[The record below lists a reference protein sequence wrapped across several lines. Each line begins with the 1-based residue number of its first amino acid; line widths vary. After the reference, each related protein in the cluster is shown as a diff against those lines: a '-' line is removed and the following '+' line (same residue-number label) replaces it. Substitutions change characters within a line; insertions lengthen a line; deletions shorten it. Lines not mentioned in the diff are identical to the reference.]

1 MTDFNQASGIAEK
14 YKSQS
19 KKIAFTNGCFDII
32 HVGHI
37 RYLKK
42 ARECGDCLLVGLNS
56 DSSVAKIKGQGRPLV
71 SQDERKE
78 ILEAFECVDEVIT
91 FDESTPL
98 ELIKTVKP
106 DVIVKG
112 GDWKAENIV
121 GKDIVEK
128 NGGKTVTIE
137 YIPGRSTTEFIK
149 KIKETKLGQ

>member
-1 MTDFNQASGIAEK
+1 MTDFNQASSIAET
-14 YKSQS
+14 YRSQNR
-19 KKIAFTNGCFDII
+19 KIAFTNGCFDLI

-56 DSSVAKIKGQGRPLV
+56 DSSVTKIKGSGRPLV

-78 ILEAFECVDEVIT
+78 ILEAFECVDEVII
-91 FDESTPL
+91 FDEPTPL
-98 ELIKTVKP
+98 ELIKTIKP

-112 GDWKAENIV
+112 GDWKVENII
-121 GKDIVEK
+121 GKDIVEN

-137 YIPGRSTTEFIK
+137 YISGKSTTEFIN
-149 KIKETKLGQ
+149 KIKESKPGQ

>member
-1 MTDFNQASGIAEK
+1 MTDFNQASSIAEK

-42 ARECGDCLLVGLNS
+42 ARECADCLLVGLNS
-56 DSSVAKIKGQGRPLV
+56 DSSVVKIKGPGRPLV

-78 ILEAFECVDEVIT
+78 ILEAFECVDEVII

-98 ELIKTVKP
+98 ELIKAVQP

-112 GDWKAENIV
+112 GDWKVEDII

-137 YIPGRSTTEFIK
+137 YIPGRSTTEFIN
-149 KIKETKLGQ
+149 KIKESKPDQ

>member
-1 MTDFNQASGIAEK
+1 MTDFNQASSIAET
-14 YKSQS
+14 YRSQNR
-19 KKIAFTNGCFDII
+19 KIAFTNGCFDLI

-56 DSSVAKIKGQGRPLV
+56 DSSVTKIKGSGRPLV

-78 ILEAFECVDEVIT
+78 ILEAFECVDEVII
-91 FDESTPL
+91 FDEPTPL

-112 GDWKAENIV
+112 GDWKVENII
-121 GKDIVEK
+121 GKDIVEN
-128 NGGKTVTIE
+128 NGGKTVT
-137 YIPGRSTTEFIK
+137 
-149 KIKETKLGQ
+149 

>member
-1 MTDFNQASGIAEK
+1 MTDFNQASSIAET
-14 YKSQS
+14 YRSQNR
-19 KKIAFTNGCFDII
+19 KIAFTNGCFDLI

-56 DSSVAKIKGQGRPLV
+56 DSSVTKIKGSGRPLV

-78 ILEAFECVDEVIT
+78 ILEAFECVDEVII
-91 FDESTPL
+91 FDEPTPL

-112 GDWKAENIV
+112 GDWKVENII
-121 GKDIVEK
+121 GKDIVEN

-137 YIPGRSTTEFIK
+137 YISGKSTTEFIN
-149 KIKETKLGQ
+149 KIKGSKPGQ

>member
-1 MTDFNQASGIAEK
+1 MTDFNQAFSIAEK
-14 YKSQS
+14 YKNQN

-42 ARECGDCLLVGLNS
+42 ASECGDCLLVGLNS
-56 DSSVAKIKGQGRPLV
+56 DSSVAKIKGSGRPLV

-78 ILEAFECVDEVIT
+78 ILEAFECVDEVII
-91 FDESTPL
+91 FDESTPF
-98 ELIKTVKP
+98 ELIKAVKP

-112 GDWKAENIV
+112 GDWKAEDII

-137 YIPGRSTTEFIK
+137 YIPGRSTTEFIN
-149 KIKETKLGQ
+149 KIKESKPR